1 MSAIASV
8 SYALIEMNETELLFT
23 DILNCNRLSLYLNKD
38 IFLDK
43 AKSSLVSGVLKRR
56 IQGEP
61 IQYILG
67 KTEFMGLE
75 FKVTPHVF
83 IPRPETE
90 ILVETVLEIA
100 SSFKLHASR
109 LNILDIGTGS
119 GNISISLAKLLKD
132 CRIIAVD
139 ISKQAIVVAK
149 NNAILNDVET
159 KISFIKQ
166 DFFDLQRAACSL
178 QPKSFDFVVSN
189 PPYIS
194 TAEIEALQPEVKYE
208 PHMALDGGKDGLDF
222 YRRIINKV
230 PRYLRKDGFLIMEMG
245 FNQKDAI
252 KNIFQKTGY
261 FETIELIKDY
271 NNIDRIII
279 AKKREREWIN

>member
-1 MSAIASV
+1 
-8 SYALIEMNETELLFT
+8 MNETELLFT

-43 AKSSLVSGVLKRR
+43 AKSFLVSGVLKRR
-56 IQGEP
+56 IRGEP
-61 IQYILG
+61 LQYILG

-90 ILVETVLEIA
+90 ILVETAI
-100 SSFKLHASR
+100 KIGYR
-109 LNILDIGTGS
+109 LWVIGHRLKILDIGTGC
-119 GNISISLAKLLKD
+119 GNIAISMARNLLYCEMDAIDISDNALKVALSNAKL
-132 CRIIAVD
+132 
-139 ISKQAIVVAK
+139 
-149 NNAILNDVET
+149 NNAKVNFIQSDLLNT
-159 KISFIKQ
+159 YN
-166 DFFDLQRAACSL
+166 L
-178 QPKSFDFVVSN
+178 QPNTYDLIVSN
-189 PPYIS
+189 PPYIP
-194 TAEIEALQPEVKYE
+194 TVEIEALQPEVKYE

-222 YRRIINKV
+222 YRRIINKA

-261 FETIELIKDY
+261 FEIIELIKDY

>member
-1 MSAIASV
+1 
-8 SYALIEMNETELLFT
+8 MNETELLFT

-38 IFLDK
+38 IFLDR

-83 IPRPETE
+83 IPRLETE
-90 ILVETVLEIA
+90 ILVETVLETVTRHTSQATSLKIM
-100 SSFKLHASR
+100 
-109 LNILDIGTGS
+109 DIGTGS
-119 GNISISLAKLLKD
+119 GNIAISLAKLLEE
-132 CRIIAVD
+132 CRILAVD
-139 ISKQAIVVAK
+139 ISKEAIDVAR
-149 NNAILNDVET
+149 NNALLNNVSS
-159 KISFIKQ
+159 KINFVNQ
-166 DFFDLQRAACSL
+166 DFSNL
-178 QPKSFDFVVSN
+178 QPATCNLQPFSFDFIVSN
-189 PPYIS
+189 PPYIP
-194 TAEIEALQPEVKYE
+194 TQEIEALQPEVKYE

-222 YRRIINKV
+222 YRRIINKA

-261 FETIELIKDY
+261 FEIIELIKDY